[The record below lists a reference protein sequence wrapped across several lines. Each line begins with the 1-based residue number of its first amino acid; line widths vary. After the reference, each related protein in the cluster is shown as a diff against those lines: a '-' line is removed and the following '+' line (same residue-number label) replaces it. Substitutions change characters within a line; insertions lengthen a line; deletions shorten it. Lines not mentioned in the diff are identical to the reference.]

1 MVLMDCVFATLTWF
15 LARHLVLMTFATK
28 LALNV
33 MPTSTHIDE
42 LDELEEIRRDRRKS
56 TEYLLDLLH
65 LLWCEIVQRSV
76 RV

>member
-1 MVLMDCVFATLTWF
+1 MDCVFATLTWF

-56 TEYLLDLLH
+56 TEYL
-65 LLWCEIVQRSV
+65 WICCICSGVRSCREV
-76 RV
+76 